1 MKRVLKISVVLLAA
15 VLGACAKEPPPPH
28 SVDEFV
34 ENSILLE
41 ATMVRCA
48 QDRSKMKYEADC
60 LNAREAVNRI
70 AKAKEEER
78 KKELEAQFE
87 RKRRALRR
95 TQEAAAQARRQAAEE
110 QRRREEAEYLGI
122 YEVIPGDESGQAGS
136 SDPAAQAESNAPA
149 AAIEPNA
156 PAAAVES
163 GTPAAQIDPPS
174 MELDAGAAADTS
186 ATDIDAVREELRRR
200 QDGGN

>member
-1 MKRVLKISVVLLAA
+1 MMKIFHLIPVSLLA
-15 VLGACAKEPPPPH
+15 VLLGACTEEPPPVR
-28 SVDEFV
+28 SVQEFM

-60 LNAREAVNRI
+60 RNALEAVNRF
-70 AKAKEEER
+70 AAREEEQR

-95 TQEAAAQARRQAAEE
+95 TQEAAAEARRRAAEE

-122 YEVIPGDESGQAGS
+122 YEVTPGD
-136 SDPAAQAESNAPA
+136 AESQAMAAPA
-149 AAIEPNA
+149 E
-156 PAAAVES
+156 AAVTATQPQQILHGNEP
-163 GTPAAQIDPPS
+163 GAAIDPPTTDI
-174 MELDAGAAADTS
+174 EADSEPPT
-186 ATDIDAVREELRRR
+186 ATADDIDAVREELKRR
-200 QDGGN
+200 QDGAN